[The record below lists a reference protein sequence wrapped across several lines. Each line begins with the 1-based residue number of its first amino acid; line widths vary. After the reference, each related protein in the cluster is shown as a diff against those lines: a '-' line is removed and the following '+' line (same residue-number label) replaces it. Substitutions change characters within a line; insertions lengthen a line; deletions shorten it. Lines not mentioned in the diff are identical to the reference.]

1 MQIKF
6 ENPIKLTKLPV
17 NNYFKIHHTC
27 FRVQYL
33 VGVQMPGDGLEMK
46 EHPLIT
52 DFTSER
58 NWNYSSTDHF

>member
-17 NNYFKIHHTC
+17 NNYFKMYHTF

-33 VGVQMPGDGLEMK
+33 VHVQMPGDGLEMK

-58 NWNYSSTDHF
+58 N